1 MLDLLFNAS
10 NTSKLLHYDYH
21 YDKVVSRKVPSLVQ
35 LFRLLFFSLLH
46 SNGRNAIASHSCRY
60 TCIMHAY
67 QNAIINQI
75 IYAYFFVCVLFS
87 KYTLVSHK
95 KTPGHFRV
103 RGVSFVVCLTSCN
116 VHNERWRT
124 EKPKTRIRKM
134 PSHARHKRTTIST
147 FACVADEK
155 QMPFNSMPR
164 HIRKYT
170 LIQTIHNKKFK
181 FLHCYVHTIK
191 ATR

>member
-103 RGVSFVVCLTSCN
+103 RGVSFVAPSLIRAGWAINEITHDG
-116 VHNERWRT
+116 VHGSGV
-124 EKPKTRIRKM
+124 PKTLSNEPKC
-134 PSHARHKRTTIST
+134 TILST
-147 FACVADEK
+147 QSTLYHFIPCESEICFNIFAFYLE
-155 QMPFNSMPR
+155 
-164 HIRKYT
+164 IYT
-170 LIQTIHNKKFK
+170 L
-181 FLHCYVHTIK
+181 HTK
-191 ATR
+191 LCT